1 MSTDTGLGW
10 PLTPDVPSGPLG
22 WPLALGDAGQ
32 EATSPDRPPAPDGQ
46 PEPSDGDLPMAGAI
60 REDLA
65 DASRETALMPGLAV
79 SRETAGVEEGSGVSR
94 ETGNG
99 ETPASVSRETPTGA
113 TEAAWPRPV
122 QRRVI
127 GVANQKGGVGKTTS
141 TVNLAAALAQHG
153 AKVLVVDLDPQG
165 NASTAFGVEHR
176 AGTPSIYNVLVAGRG
191 LDEVAVAVPEIS
203 GLFCAP
209 ATIDLAGAEIEL
221 ASMVARES
229 RLARAVDAMTETFD
243 FIFVDCPPSLGL
255 LTVNALVAAQ
265 EVMIPIQCEFY
276 ALEGLSQLLRTLEL
290 VRSHLN
296 PSLHVSTILLTMY
309 DGRTRLAEQVAQ
321 EVRAHFGE
329 LVLGPA
335 IPRSVR
341 ISEAPGYG
349 QTVLTY
355 DPSSRGARAYVDAA
369 RELAQRSVQ
378 AAEATP
384 DA

>member
-1 MSTDTGLGW
+1 MSTNAGLGW
-10 PLTPDVPSGPLG
+10 PDEAEVASGPIG
-22 WPLALGDAGQ
+22 WPPTPALSEDAQLPQRGN
-32 EATSPDRPPAPDGQ
+32 EAEVSSPAPIADN
-46 PEPSDGDLPMAGAI
+46 LPMATAV
-60 REDLA
+60 REELA
-65 DASRETALMPGLAV
+65 EV
-79 SRETAGVEEGSGVSR
+79 SRETDLLRDEL
-94 ETGNG
+94 
-99 ETPASVSRETPTGA
+99 VSRETPLPTPAASGPVSRETDDA
-113 TEAAWPRPV
+113 TWPRPAV
-122 QRRVI
+122 RRVI

-165 NASTAFGVEHR
+165 NASTAFAVEHR

-191 LDEVAVAVPEIS
+191 LDEVAVPVPELP

-229 RLARAVDAMTETFD
+229 RLARAVDVMTEKFD

-296 PSLHVSTILLTMY
+296 PALHVSTILLTMY

-321 EVRAHFGE
+321 EVRTHFGD
-329 LVLGPA
+329 LVLAPT

-369 RELAQRSVQ
+369 RELAERSTQ
-378 AAEATP
+378 AAVAESANAQSERRTE
-384 DA
+384 